1 MSKALC
7 TPISAAVLSL
17 LLASAAQAA
26 GSTKDIVLDRVL
38 APVATTATATT
49 QAQDAMAVSVLLESP
64 DGTLTPKGTNTL
76 FHTGD
81 RFRIKVIASRDAK
94 LSIYNTT
101 PRGELKPEPVWQ
113 GTVVYGQ
120 ETITPRL
127 AINSDSGTGT
137 EQLHF
142 VLEPAA
148 APQGVL
154 AWLSN
159 WFDSIKP
166 GANKSAATKDIRL
179 DVQNTPMATY
189 TLNPNGQGLVNS
201 IRIAHR

>member
-1 MSKALC
+1 MSKALR
-7 TPISAAVLSL
+7 TQMRVAVLSV

-26 GSTKDIVLDRVL
+26 TSTKDIVLDRVL
-38 APVATTATATT
+38 APVAISNPAA

-64 DGTLTPKGTNTL
+64 DGTLSPKSTNTL
-76 FHTGD
+76 FRTGD

-101 PRGELKPEPVWQ
+101 PRGELKPQPVWQ
-113 GTVVYGQ
+113 GAIAYGQ

-127 AINSDSGTGT
+127 EITDASGAGT

-142 VLEPAA
+142 VLEPVSV
-148 APQGVL
+148 PQGVL
-154 AWLSN
+154 TWLSN

-166 GANKSAATKDIRL
+166 GSSKSTSTKDIRL
-179 DVQNTPMATY
+179 DVQNTPVATY
-189 TLNPNGQGLVNS
+189 TLNQNGQGLVNS
-201 IRIAHR
+201 IRIVHR

>member
-1 MSKALC
+1 MSKALSN
-7 TPISAAVLSL
+7 PIGAAILTV
-17 LLASAAQAA
+17 LLASAAHAA
-26 GSTKDIVLDRVL
+26 TSTKDIVLDRVL
-38 APVATTATATT
+38 APVAISNPAV

-64 DGTLTPKGTNTL
+64 DGTLSPKSTNTL
-76 FHTGD
+76 FRTGD

-101 PRGELKPEPVWQ
+101 PRGELKAQPVWQ
-113 GTVVYGQ
+113 GTIAYGQ

-127 AINSDSGTGT
+127 EITNASGAGT

-142 VLEPAA
+142 VLEPVS

-159 WFDSIKP
+159 WFDSVNP
-166 GANKSAATKDIRL
+166 ANSKSSSTKDVQL
-179 DVQNTPMATY
+179 DVQNTPVATY
-189 TLNPNGQGLVNS
+189 TLNQNGQGLVNS
-201 IRIAHR
+201 IRIVHR